1 MMPDGTS
8 TRGTSADVCD
18 AARGVAG
25 SAGSDVK
32 GAFAIAVNGKLS
44 GSLKG
49 RVRALRETARPLY
62 NHPGGAHN
70 LNFF

>member
-1 MMPDGTS
+1 MPDGTS
-8 TRGTSADVCD
+8 TRGTAADASD

-25 SAGSDVK
+25 SAGWDVL
-32 GAFAIAVNGKLS
+32 GALAIAVNGKLS

-49 RVRALRETARPLY
+49 RVRALRETTRPLY
-62 NHPGGAHN
+62 NQPVGAHN